1 MRQVESDQGA
11 NSKVV
16 PETCHQ
22 GSHQSAIVGSFKSH
36 LRSALNRPGSDLIQ
50 ASQLHNQQG
59 SGTRRSKSRIQ
70 HHIVDKQHHPST
82 AGTSPN
88 SKICHPKVHLKLMI
102 PKSRKKEV
110 APAEPALT
118 KSKESVE
125 EDRRKVPIAL
135 LSMSIP
141 F

>member
-1 MRQVESDQGA
+1 
-11 NSKVV
+11 
-16 PETCHQ
+16 
-22 GSHQSAIVGSFKSH
+22 
-36 LRSALNRPGSDLIQ
+36 
-50 ASQLHNQQG
+50 
-59 SGTRRSKSRIQ
+59 
-70 HHIVDKQHHPST
+70 
-82 AGTSPN
+82 
-88 SKICHPKVHLKLMI
+88 MI